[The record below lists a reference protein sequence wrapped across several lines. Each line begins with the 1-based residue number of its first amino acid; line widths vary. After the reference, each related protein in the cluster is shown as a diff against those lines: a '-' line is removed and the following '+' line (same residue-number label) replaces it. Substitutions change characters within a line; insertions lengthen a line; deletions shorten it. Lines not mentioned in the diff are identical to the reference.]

1 MSSDMG
7 GFALDHRLA
16 QGSVAIADW
25 PLCHV
30 RLKDD
35 RRFAWLLLM
44 PRRPGLVELTDLDA
58 GDYRDLGDET
68 LLAARLVAEVARP
81 DKTNV
86 ATIGN
91 VVAQLHVHV
100 VGRFHHDPLWP
111 DPIWGRGEAQTY
123 RPAELEAMVER
134 YRTAAAALW
143 GAG

>member
-1 MSSDMG
+1 MTASQE
-7 GFALDHRLA
+7 FQLDHRLA
-16 QGSVAIADW
+16 QGSVPLADW

-44 PRRPGLVELTDLDA
+44 PRRQGIVELTDLAAD
-58 GDYRDLGDET
+58 DYRALGDET
-68 LLAARLVAEVARP
+68 LLATRLVTEVARP

-91 VVAQLHVHV
+91 VVAQMHVHV

-111 DPIWGRGEAQTY
+111 DPIWGRGEPQLH
-123 RPAELEAMVER
+123 RPAELAAVVER
-134 YRTAAAALW
+134 YRAAAAELSTR
-143 GAG
+143 

>member
-1 MSSDMG
+1 MTPTE
-7 GFALDHRLA
+7 GFELDPRLV

-44 PRRPGLVELTDLDA
+44 PRRSNIVELTDLEA
-58 GDYRDLGDET
+58 ADYRVLCDET
-68 LLAARLVAEVARP
+68 LLATRLVIEVARP

-91 VVAQLHVHV
+91 LVAQMHVHV
-100 VGRFHHDPLWP
+100 VGRFRHDPVWP
-111 DPIWGRGEAQTY
+111 DPIWGRGEVQPY
-123 RPAELEAMVER
+123 RPAELEAMAER
-134 YRTAAAALW
+134 YRATAATLPPR
-143 GAG
+143 

>member
-1 MSSDMG
+1 MTEAN
-7 GFALDHRLA
+7 GFQLDTRLA
-16 QGSVAIADW
+16 QGSTPIGDW

-44 PRRPGLVELTDLDA
+44 PRRPDIVELTDLDPA
-58 GDYRDLGDET
+58 DYRGLCDET
-68 LLAARLVAEVARP
+68 LLAAKLVAEVARP

-91 VVAQLHVHV
+91 LVAQLHVHV

-111 DPIWGRGEAQTY
+111 DPIWGRGEPESY
-123 RPAELEAMVER
+123 RPAELAAMAER
-134 YRTAAAALW
+134 YRAAAAELSTR
-143 GAG
+143 